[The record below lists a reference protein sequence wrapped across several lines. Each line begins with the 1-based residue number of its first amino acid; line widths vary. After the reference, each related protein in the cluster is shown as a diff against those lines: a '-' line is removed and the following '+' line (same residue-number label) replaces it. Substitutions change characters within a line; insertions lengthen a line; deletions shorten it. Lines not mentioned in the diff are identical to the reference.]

1 MPLVIGS
8 YIGPYRLLNLII
20 TGQSSAVWEALHEGK
35 QQRFAIKVLLD
46 DTRADREHRGFL
58 SNEWNVGRTLDHP
71 KVVRLVEYAQQ
82 NSLPYLALELFRVPN
97 LKTWMRN
104 KPAHLP
110 PITQKVIRQAAEG
123 LAHVHEKGWVH
134 RDIKPDNLL
143 VSPEGEC
150 KLVDFALAQKPTGI
164 LGRLLKRRGKV
175 QGTRSYI
182 SPEQIRGGAL
192 DYRSDIYNFGCMLHE
207 LLGGKPPYTGTDTND
222 LLNKHLSASIPILEA
237 ANRNVTSEF
246 ADLVRRMLAKMPKNR
261 PTSMAD
267 VMQELNSLRV
277 FKETPKAEVE
287 QKA

>member
-1 MPLVIGS
+1 MKKAGS
-8 YIGPYRLLNLII
+8 IAI
-20 TGQSSAVWEALHEGK
+20 SSPTIFWFRPKANASW
-35 QQRFAIKVLLD
+35 
-46 DTRADREHRGFL
+46 
-58 SNEWNVGRTLDHP
+58 STLPWP
-71 KVVRLVEYAQQ
+71 K
-82 NSLPYLALELFRVPN
+82 
-97 LKTWMRN
+97 
-104 KPAHLP
+104 
-110 PITQKVIRQAAEG
+110 
-123 LAHVHEKGWVH
+123 
-134 RDIKPDNLL
+134 
-143 VSPEGEC
+143 
-150 KLVDFALAQKPTGI
+150 KPTGI

>member
-46 DTRADREHRGFL
+46 DTRTDREQRGYMA
-58 SNEWNVGRTLDHP
+58 NEWNVGRMLSHP
-71 KVVRLVEYAQQ
+71 RVIRMVEYSQQ
-82 NSLPYLALELFRVPN
+82 NGLPYLALELFRVPN

-104 KPAHLP
+104 NPRQLP
-110 PITQKVIRQAAEG
+110 PLVQQIVRQAADG
-123 LAHVHEKGWVH
+123 LSHLHEKGWIH

-150 KLVDFALAQKPTGI
+150 KLVDFALAQRPTGF
-164 LGRLLKRRGKV
+164 LAKLLKRRGKI

-192 DYRSDIYNFGCMLHE
+192 DFRSDIYNFGCMLHE
-207 LLGGKPPYTGTDTND
+207 LLGGKPPYTGADTND
-222 LLNKHLSASIPILEA
+222 LLNKHLSASIPVLEA
-237 ANRNVTSEF
+237 SNRNVTSEF
-246 ADLVRRMLAKMPKNR
+246 ADLVRRMLAKQPQKR
-261 PTSMAD
+261 PASMAD
-267 VMQELNSLRV
+267 VLQELNSIRV
-277 FKETPKAEVE
+277 YKETPKIVE
-287 QKA
+287 EEA